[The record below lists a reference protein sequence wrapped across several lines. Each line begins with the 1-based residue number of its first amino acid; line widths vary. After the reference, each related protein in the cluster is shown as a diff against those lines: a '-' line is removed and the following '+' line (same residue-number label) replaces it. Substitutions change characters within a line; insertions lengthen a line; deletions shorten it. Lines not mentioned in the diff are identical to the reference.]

1 MSNKIIKNNSYKLY
15 LIAAGGVSDAK
26 TAYVKILC
34 GANLVQLYSSM
45 TFEGPLIGDKII
57 KGLLGLMKR
66 DNLEKIDDIRGIADN
81 PEDAMQMAL
90 NGMNLKKN
98 NKR

>member
-1 MSNKIIKNNSYKLY
+1 
-15 LIAAGGVSDAK
+15 
-26 TAYVKILC
+26 
-34 GANLVQLYSSM
+34 
-45 TFEGPLIGDKII
+45 
-57 KGLLGLMKR
+57 MKR

-81 PEDAMQMAL
+81 PEDAMQMAI